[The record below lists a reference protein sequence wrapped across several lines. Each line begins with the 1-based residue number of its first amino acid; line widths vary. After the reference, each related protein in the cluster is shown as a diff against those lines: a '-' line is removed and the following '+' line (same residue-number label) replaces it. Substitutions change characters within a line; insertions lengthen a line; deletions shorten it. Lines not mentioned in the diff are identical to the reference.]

1 MDELK
6 PVSNT
11 RDTPE
16 VMQAVALRYG
26 PQMDQ
31 QMDADLKT
39 LSRFF
44 LKHPSLAFTFGYL
57 IASVMGLIF
66 TISLLDEFQFNAL
79 PYLELTDFLLAA
91 ITHPMTVFALLL
103 GVVFVIGFTWIDRRC
118 RTKYPKYAAW
128 IDNYY
133 RSSIWLPN
141 WLAMSILAVGY
152 IWVAGNVQ
160 VDTLGRDIK
169 AHQTGY
175 YQLSLI
181 YPIQPGGKEIRQ
193 LNEVQIIT
201 RTVSYLWIY
210 HQDQVKLIP
219 HANVAA
225 LIPVLPRELHQEL
238 NKALDKKPEQK
249 AAKPAV
255 AQEAVV
261 KEPAAVPV
269 KN

>member
-6 PVSNT
+6 RVSDNST
-11 RDTPE
+11 SHE
-16 VMQAVALRYG
+16 VVTVEALRYG

-66 TISLLDEFQFNAL
+66 TISLLHEFQFNAL

-103 GVVFVIGFTWIDRRC
+103 GVVSVIGFTWIDRRC
-118 RTKYPKYAAW
+118 RKKYPKYAAW

-141 WLAMSILAVGY
+141 WLAMTILAVGY

-169 AHQTGY
+169 AHQTGQ

-225 LIPVLPRELHQEL
+225 LIPILDKGSGKE
-238 NKALDKKPEQK
+238 LDKKPEAK
-249 AAKPAV
+249 ADQPVV
-255 AQEAVV
+255 ADKTKV
-261 KEPAAVPV
+261 KESTAVPL

>member
-11 RDTPE
+11 CDTPE
-16 VMQAVALRYG
+16 VTEAVALRYG

-31 QMDADLKT
+31 QMDAYLKT

-66 TISLLDEFQFNAL
+66 TISLLGEFQFNAL

-91 ITHPMTVFALLL
+91 ITHPKSIFALIAGIVALAVLL
-103 GVVFVIGFTWIDRRC
+103 WFERTC
-118 RTKYPKYAAW
+118 RGKYTKYAALV
-128 IDNYY
+128 DRHY
-133 RSSIWLPN
+133 RSYLWLPN
-141 WLAMSILAVGY
+141 WFLLLCIFAIYLWVTSTVPAPVMSQA
-152 IWVAGNVQ
+152 
-160 VDTLGRDIK
+160 IK
-169 AHQTGY
+169 AHQTGQ

-210 HQDQVKLIP
+210 HQGQVKLIP

-225 LIPVLPRELHQEL
+225 LIPVL
-238 NKALDKKPEQK
+238 DKKPDKKPAQK

-255 AQEAVV
+255 VEKTGAKQ
-261 KEPAAVPV
+261 PAAVPV

>member
-6 PVSNT
+6 GVSDNS
-11 RDTPE
+11 DSHELVEAEAP
-16 VMQAVALRYG
+16 RYG

-31 QMDADLKT
+31 KMDADLKK
-39 LSRFF
+39 LLRFF
-44 LKHPSLAFTFGYL
+44 LKHPSLVLTFGYL

-91 ITHPMTVFALLL
+91 ITHPGTVFALLACIVS
-103 GVVFVIGFTWIDRRC
+103 VVAVTWFERLCREKYAKYALWIDG
-118 RTKYPKYAAW
+118 
-128 IDNYY
+128 YY
-133 RSSIWLPN
+133 RSSAWLSN
-141 WLAMSILAVGY
+141 WVLLICLFAGY
-152 IWVAGNVQ
+152 IGVAGTAH
-160 VDTLGRDIK
+160 VDKLSRDIK
-169 AHQTGY
+169 AHQAEQF
-175 YQLSLI
+175 QLSLI

-225 LIPVLPRELHQEL
+225 LIPVLS
-238 NKALDKKPEQK
+238 KALDKVAGKKPEQK
-249 AAKPAV
+249 ADKPV
-255 AQEAVV
+255 TSDKTNTKEA
-261 KEPAAVPV
+261 AAVSV
-269 KN
+269 KT

>member
-6 PVSNT
+6 QTTHQSDLPA
-11 RDTPE
+11 E
-16 VMQAVALRYG
+16 VTVPIYG
-26 PQMDQ
+26 PKMDQ
-31 QMDADLKT
+31 QSDAELRT
-39 LSRFF
+39 VSRFF
-44 LKHPSLAFTFGYL
+44 LKHPSLVLTFGYL

-66 TISLLDEFQFNAL
+66 TLSLLGEFGFYVL

-91 ITHPMTVFALLL
+91 IAHPKTILNLIIGTVSVI
-103 GVVFVIGFTWIDRRC
+103 VVLWIDRQC
-118 RTKYPKYAAW
+118 RKKYLKYALW
-128 IDNYY
+128 IDNSY
-133 RSSIWLPN
+133 RSTPFIPN
-141 WLAMSILAVGY
+141 WVVGAFTFAFY
-152 IWVAGNVQ
+152 LYFASTSQ
-160 VDTLGRDIK
+160 VPKIAQAIK
-169 AHQTGY
+169 THKADQ

-225 LIPVLPRELHQEL
+225 LIPVLSKEP
-238 NKALDKKPEQK
+238 DKSAEQK
-249 AAKPAV
+249 GDTSATADKTTA
-255 AQEAVV
+255 

-269 KN
+269 KS

>member
-1 MDELK
+1 MEELK
-6 PVSNT
+6 PVLDNSKVAQVT
-11 RDTPE
+11 E
-16 VMQAVALRYG
+16 VSALRYG

-39 LSRFF
+39 VSRFF
-44 LKHPSLAFTFGYL
+44 LKHPSLALTFGYL

-91 ITHPMTVFALLL
+91 ITHPMTVFALLI
-103 GVVFVIGFTWIDRRC
+103 GVVCVVGSSWIDRRC
-118 RTKYPKYAAW
+118 RKKYPKYAVW
-128 IDNYY
+128 IDRYY

-141 WLAMSILAVGY
+141 WLSLSILAVAY
-152 IWVAGNVQ
+152 IWIAGNVQ
-160 VDTLGRDIK
+160 VDKLSQDIK
-169 AHQTGY
+169 THQTGQF
-175 YQLSLI
+175 QLSLI

-225 LIPVLPRELHQEL
+225 LIPVLDKNPDKELG
-238 NKALDKKPEQK
+238 KKPEAK
-249 AAKPAV
+249 ADKPV
-255 AQEAVV
+255 VVEKTKV
-261 KEPAAVPV
+261 KEPAAVPL

>member
-6 PVSNT
+6 PVLES
-11 RDTPE
+11 RDSEVAETPL
-16 VMQAVALRYG
+16 LRYG

-31 QMDADLKT
+31 KIDADLKK
-39 LSRFF
+39 LSRFL
-44 LKHPSLAFTFGYL
+44 LKHPSFALTFGYL
-57 IASVMGLIF
+57 SASIMGLIF
-66 TISLLDEFQFNAL
+66 TISLLNEFQFNAL

-91 ITHPMTVFALLL
+91 ITHPITIVFLFVCFFI
-103 GVVFVIGFTWIDRRC
+103 VVGISWIDRTLR
-118 RTKYPKYAAW
+118 RKYLKYAVW
-128 IDNYY
+128 IDRYY
-133 RSSIWLPN
+133 SSSAWLPN
-141 WLAMSILAVGY
+141 WFTLICVIAVY
-152 IWVAGNVQ
+152 IWLGANVE
-160 VDTLGRDIK
+160 VDTLSRSIK
-169 AHQTGY
+169 SNRTAQ

-225 LIPVLPRELHQEL
+225 LIPVLKKETD
-238 NKALDKKPEQK
+238 KDADKKPKQK
-249 AAKPAV
+249 GDTSATADKTTA
-255 AQEAVV
+255 

-269 KN
+269 KS

>member
-6 PVSNT
+6 QTTQQTDVPA
-11 RDTPE
+11 E
-16 VMQAVALRYG
+16 VNVPIYG
-26 PQMDQ
+26 PKMDQ
-31 QMDADLKT
+31 QSDAELRT
-39 LSRFF
+39 VGRFF
-44 LKHPSLAFTFGYL
+44 LKHPSLVLTFGYL

-66 TISLLDEFQFNAL
+66 TLSLLDEFDFYVL

-91 ITHPMTVFALLL
+91 IAHPTTILNLIIGTVS
-103 GVVFVIGFTWIDRRC
+103 VVVMLWIDRHC
-118 RTKYPKYAAW
+118 RRKYLKYALW
-128 IDNYY
+128 IDKSY
-133 RSSIWLPN
+133 RSTPFIPN
-141 WLAMSILAVGY
+141 WV
-152 IWVAGNVQ
+152 
-160 VDTLGRDIK
+160 LGAFTFAFYLYFASTVPVSKIAQAIK
-169 AHQTGY
+169 THKADQ

-225 LIPVLPRELHQEL
+225 LIPVL
-238 NKALDKKPEQK
+238 NKETDKEADKKPKQK
-249 AAKPAV
+249 GDTSATADKTTA
-255 AQEAVV
+255 

-269 KN
+269 KS

>member
-1 MDELK
+1 
-6 PVSNT
+6 
-11 RDTPE
+11 
-16 VMQAVALRYG
+16 
-26 PQMDQ
+26 
-31 QMDADLKT
+31 
-39 LSRFF
+39 
-44 LKHPSLAFTFGYL
+44 
-57 IASVMGLIF
+57 
-66 TISLLDEFQFNAL
+66 
-79 PYLELTDFLLAA
+79 
-91 ITHPMTVFALLL
+91 
-103 GVVFVIGFTWIDRRC
+103 
-118 RTKYPKYAAW
+118 
-128 IDNYY
+128 
-133 RSSIWLPN
+133 
-141 WLAMSILAVGY
+141 
-152 IWVAGNVQ
+152 
-160 VDTLGRDIK
+160 
-169 AHQTGY
+169 
-175 YQLSLI
+175 
-181 YPIQPGGKEIRQ
+181 